1 MSTLIISSFNLM
13 TSTKIKRV
21 EGAVD
26 HATGAAAMDTA
37 TGMMRVCFQCLMLW
51 KQFKAIFAAVAD
63 IKRAKVHLYGYGSAA

>member
-1 MSTLIISSFNLM
+1 M

-21 EGAVD
+21 EGAVG
-26 HATGAAAMDTA
+26 HATGAAAMDSA

-63 IKRAKVHLYGYGSAA
+63 ILTCQGTPLWVLVCSMMNKGFGTWNV